1 MDCKIYA
8 NGIKNQTIKAP
19 PSKSV
24 AHRAILGAMLADE
37 PCVVDNVSL
46 SADVMATLASAKALG
61 KECSYCDGKV
71 FFGAKKQV
79 DKVVIDANES
89 GSTLRFLIPVCG
101 ALGVNATF
109 VGKGKLP
116 QRPYDILADVMSQK
130 GVSFDK
136 TQGLPLTISGRLQS
150 GLYNIAGDVS
160 SQYITGLLYALPLV
174 DGDSKLGVSWV

>member
-8 NGIKNQTIKAP
+8 NGIKNQIVKAP

-79 DKVVIDANES
+79 EKTLFYDKIN
-89 GSTLRFLIPVCG
+89 
-101 ALGVNATF
+101 
-109 VGKGKLP
+109 
-116 QRPYDILADVMSQK
+116 
-130 GVSFDK
+130 
-136 TQGLPLTISGRLQS
+136 
-150 GLYNIAGDVS
+150 
-160 SQYITGLLYALPLV
+160 
-174 DGDSKLGVSWV
+174 